1 MRQKTLALYIRL
13 SKEDDDVGISSEKE
27 ESNSITNQR
36 MLLYDYLKSHP
47 EFQDYRI
54 IEKCDDG
61 YSGKKF
67 DRPQFVELMEL
78 VRQREVDC
86 ILVKDFSR
94 FGRDY
99 IEIGDYLEQLFPF
112 LGVRFIAVN
121 DQYDSAKNTD
131 SVQQMAVFKNVFN
144 DFYAADASAKVR
156 TSLNLLKRQGKFLGR
171 QAPYGYRIDPA
182 DRYHLLVDEETAS
195 VVRRIFGK
203 AGAKASSGASG
214 HASRAAES
222 SAPTQPRSAESVFLY
237 MYPTS
242 AARASFTRRQTV
254 S

>member
-1 MRQKTLALYIRL
+1 MRRKTLVLYIRL

-78 VRQREVDC
+78 VRRREVDC

-99 IEIGDYLEQLFPF
+99 IEIGDYLDQLFPF

-121 DQYDSAKNTD
+121 DRYDSQEGGKD
-131 SVQQMAVFKNVFN
+131 V
-144 DFYAADASAKVR
+144 Y
-156 TSLNLLKRQGKFLGR
+156 KRQGQCRSSSRL
-171 QAPYGYRIDPA
+171 YGKR
-182 DRYHLLVDEETAS
+182 EQN
-195 VVRRIFGK
+195 RRICRI
-203 AGAKASSGASG
+203 AVP
-214 HASRAAES
+214 EN
-222 SAPTQPRSAESVFLY
+222 EV
-237 MYPTS
+237 
-242 AARASFTRRQTV
+242 
-254 S
+254 